1 MGQLESDRRSRV
13 PFAWLLDW
21 WQRHWRRPAL
31 VLLILAAVLL
41 VFRAALDVWAGRRL
55 NAEISRLE
63 KVYGRLDP
71 ATLAPP
77 RVSPG
82 ENRARVIRAAAS
94 LLVVPINELGTLNW
108 YMRASRQPSSLLTEN
123 LGRLLEENRLAV
135 QVAEQGRRRPKSNWE
150 IDYANDD
157 ANFPRLLDVRT
168 LGNVLAASCLV
179 DVDAGRPDQ
188 AAEAALAGLAEAASL
203 GGEPVTIIQLIRIGI
218 AREQMACLQD
228 LLERDQPSVAVLVE
242 LAQALAENR
251 TPDPMHA
258 ALIGELK
265 HANHVIGQMERGDVG
280 VGRYGGPNP
289 SSTWAAQL
297 VTWLCRPLIRL
308 AHVRYLEGMA
318 RIIDLQRVAPFARPA
333 SAADPQP
340 TTPWR
345 PRRWWQLGRR
355 FDETFLARL
364 ANLDET
370 FLAGLTRLADS
381 GYLYTSQLN
390 GAELAVALRRFRL
403 DRGTYP
409 GALTELAP
417 QYLAQVPIDP
427 ITGRPPEYTRQGTG
441 FELRGHAPKWMREDD
456 NPLLVWKIPR

>member
-1 MGQLESDRRSRV
+1 MSEPQSNRRSRV

-21 WQRHWRRPAL
+21 WRRHWRRPAL

-41 VFRAALDVWAGRRL
+41 VFRAALDLWAGRRL

-228 LLERDQPSVAVLVE
+228 LLERDQPSAAVLAE
-242 LAQALAENR
+242 LALALAENR
-251 TPDPMHA
+251 TPDPIHTA
-258 ALIGELK
+258 FIGELK
-265 HANHVIGQMERGDVG
+265 HANYVLGQMERGNVG
-280 VGRYGGPNP
+280 GYVGFSPSPVWAGPV
-289 SSTWAAQL
+289 S
-297 VTWLCRPLIRL
+297 WLCRPLIRSARL
-308 AHVRYLEGMA
+308 RYLQGMA
-318 RIIDLQRVAPFARPA
+318 RAIELQSVPPYARRPSDAKVAPKLERP
-333 SAADPQP
+333 
-340 TTPWR
+340 
-345 PRRWWQLGRR
+345 RWWQFMRR
-355 FDETFLARL
+355 FDATFLG
-364 ANLDET
+364 
-370 FLAGLTRLADS
+370 AGLTSMAES
-381 GYLYTSQLN
+381 GYQYLSVLN
-390 GAELAVALRRFRL
+390 AAEVAVALRRFRL

-409 GALTELAP
+409 EALTDLAP

-427 ITGRPPEYTRQGTG
+427 FTGRPPEYTRQGEG
-441 FELRGHAPKWMREDD
+441 FELRGHGPARSVPVEDSR
-456 NPLLVWKIPR
+456 LLEWKIPR